1 MRLKYVVLNPTGKSQ
16 SQQATP
22 ALRLPDLRG
31 KRIGVLWNEKPNGD
45 VILSRLQEI
54 LETRYELSRATWRQ
68 KTSSQRISPQALEDL
83 AREAD
88 FILNAL
94 AD

>member
-1 MRLKYVVLNPTGKSQ
+1 MRLRFVVLDPTGVSAGQ
-16 SQQATP
+16 EGAP
-22 ALRLPDLRG
+22 APRLPDLRG
-31 KRIGVLWNEKPNGD
+31 KRMGVLWNEKPNGD

-54 LETRYELSRATWRQ
+54 LEARYELSQVTWRQ

-83 AREAD
+83 VRESD